1 MKVILYSTNCPRC
14 KILEK
19 KLNIA
24 DITYTINNDADYM
37 IEKGFTEAPM
47 LEVDGKIMS
56 FIPACDWIN
65 NLGR

>member
-1 MKVILYSTNCPRC
+1 MEIILYSTNCPRC

-24 DITYTINNDADYM
+24 GITYTINNDADYM